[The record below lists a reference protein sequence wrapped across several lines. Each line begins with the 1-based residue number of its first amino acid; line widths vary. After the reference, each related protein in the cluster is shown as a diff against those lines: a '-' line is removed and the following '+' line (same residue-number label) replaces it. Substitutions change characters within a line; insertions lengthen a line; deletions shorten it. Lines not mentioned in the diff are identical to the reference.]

1 MRPERPVGAEVVLL
15 ARGHVLLR
23 YAVPPV
29 LVHGVQVQLDWA
41 EEEEYSGKAAN
52 YKWIICAWKLQATI
66 PLHSDTVSS
75 SCWFGDCFLESC
87 FGLGGRIRVAFQP
100 RQVSYYS
107 SNFQKTFTKPIIRL
121 NVSRC
126 M

>member
-41 EEEEYSGKAAN
+41 EEEDSGRAAN
-52 YKWIICAWKLQATI
+52 HKWIIL
-66 PLHSDTVSS
+66 P
-75 SCWFGDCFLESC
+75 
-87 FGLGGRIRVAFQP
+87 
-100 RQVSYYS
+100 
-107 SNFQKTFTKPIIRL
+107 
-121 NVSRC
+121 
-126 M
+126 